1 MSSKKEEE
9 RNEKIIRGLLKL
21 PPNRNCINCNSLG
34 PQYVCTNFWTF
45 VCTICSGIHREFT
58 HRVKSVSMSKFTLKE
73 VEALQKGGNQRSR
86 EIFLKDWDL
95 QRMMLPDNSNTE
107 KIREFIKHVYVDK
120 KFAER
125 MSTESLKNHEDHRRS
140 RSYHSYSQSP
150 VYDNQYDERR
160 NGKKYGM
167 LTRKPGSDRGYEVKI
182 SSILH
187 SPDQLPKQMHEAKYT
202 NKMAVAVSPFKF
214 GRNSP
219 NFLDDQDA
227 KSNVHQDLNGIPR
240 MLRTASSS
248 SCIGSFASE
257 SISLRSVNSANFTDT
272 STEHKHLSRT
282 RSAEIPAASSL
293 IRSSST
299 SIYLVPTVDLFT
311 EITPQPSSANSV
323 SQKFLKDR
331 VSENDQWATFD
342 TPNHTEY
349 ATLPNDI
356 HPFVSAPWHVSPNE
370 TSQPWNAFGDDIE
383 SSNHSLFLHN
393 APFSNPYAEIKVKED
408 HVENGFGTS
417 VVPSVSSSILPS
429 MVNTAWERKST
440 NPFELPYTSELE
452 SDYEFFD
459 MNDLRAALPN
469 PYTSMGL
476 PGGFPEPWIPQNS
489 TTPFISPGQLPGQQ
503 LMNIHSQA
511 PVASVGGNPFA

>member
-73 VEALQKGGNQRSR
+73 VEALQKGGNQRAR

-120 KFAER
+120 KFAEGT
-125 MSTESLKNHEDHRRS
+125 STESLKNHEDHRRS

-187 SPDQLPKQMHEAKYT
+187 SPDQLLKQMHEEKYT
-202 NKMAVAVSPFKF
+202 DKMAVAVSPLKF

-240 MLRTASSS
+240 MLRTTSSS
-248 SCIGSFASE
+248 NSIGSFARE
-257 SISLRSVNSANFTDT
+257 PISLRSVNSANFTDT
-272 STEHKHLSRT
+272 STEYRHLSRT
-282 RSAEIPAASSL
+282 RSAEIPAAASL

-299 SIYLVPTVDLFT
+299 SIYLAPTVDLFT

-323 SQKFLKDR
+323 SQKLSKDR

-342 TPNHTEY
+342 TPNHAEY

-370 TSQPWNAFGDDIE
+370 ASQPWNAFGDDTE
-383 SSNHSLFLHN
+383 SSNHSLFQHN
-393 APFSNPYAEIKVKED
+393 APFSNPYAEIKVKEVF
-408 HVENGFGTS
+408 VENGFGTS
-417 VVPSVSSSILPS
+417 VVPSV
-429 MVNTAWERKST
+429 NTAWEQKST
-440 NPFELPYTSELE
+440 NPFELPYSSKLE

-469 PYTSMGL
+469 PYTSIGL

-489 TTPFISPGQLPGQQ
+489 TTPFISPGLTYIAGQLPGQQ